1 MKHGK
6 EDSLENEIANLCKE
20 LYYISET
27 DSPVEAV
34 SFNVPA
40 GNSSADYVAAIGKSK
55 NEFFEE
61 IPADIFFSRLTREES
76 WHTETERKRAR
87 QFADLWRLMKEKLK
101 DIKVLRFGKIRIE
114 IFVIGREKNS
124 GRLVGIRTMSVE
136 T

>member
-40 GNSSADYVAAIGKSK
+40 GKS
-55 NEFFEE
+55 
-61 IPADIFFSRLTREES
+61 SRLTREEN

-101 DIKVLRFGKIRIE
+101 DIKVFRFGKIRIE